1 MCVWLGGGGGGGPR
15 YCVCVANWYARE
27 TVFVCVRA
35 RVHADVWTMRVFE
48 WTLDEAHNDCERFRP
63 A

>member
-1 MCVWLGGGGGGGPR
+1 
-15 YCVCVANWYARE
+15 VCVANWYARE